1 MKDLIKY
8 NVDDNLYMR
17 YWDNAT
23 DMWLGDGWTPLDH
36 QNCTEAAYDIII
48 QKLICEQLM
57 EASRKAGD
65 EMTYTKT
72 ILMRGILEDVE
83 ARFVNM
89 LSQRDRAAFLLLTV
103 NLSSHHSGKC
113 TALSLKNGALTSY
126 NR

>member
-1 MKDLIKY
+1 MK
-8 NVDDNLYMR
+8 

-23 DMWLGDGWTPLDH
+23 SMWLGDEWTPLDH
-36 QNCTEAAYDIII
+36 PNCTEAAYDIII

-83 ARFVNM
+83 AGFIHM
-89 LSQRDRAAFLLLTV
+89 LSQQNRSAYLLLTA
-103 NLSSHHSGKC
+103 NLNNHRSGKC
-113 TALSLKNGALTSY
+113 KVLSLKNGVLTS
-126 NR
+126 N